1 MFIFQ
6 SIFNHINARLVIFAL
21 SGFVLA
27 ACAGQDAAPLP
38 SAVQRA
44 ISDVPAPVVPSPGES
59 ASEPTLSPYQLI
71 PGLGEGGFMAGE
83 DSTSSVTD
91 PLGLVRVG
99 LLVPLSG
106 PSAPIGE
113 ALLNAAEMALF
124 DVGGEELV
132 LQVYDTR
139 GVPEGAQAAASLA
152 ISQGAQ
158 LLLGPLFSAEVSAA
172 APDAAA
178 AGINI
183 IAFSTDPTVASSRV
197 FVMGFLVDEQVRH
210 IIEYASLEG
219 HQNYAVLAPS
229 SAYGNAVVD
238 SMRHHVSRVGG
249 VLSRVAIYDPSGTD
263 LSTVVRE
270 LANFDER
277 QAELEKQK
285 AELEGLE
292 DEESLLELER
302 LELLDTIGEVEF
314 DAILLPE
321 RGVRLTQAAS
331 LLPFFDVD
339 PDNVQLLGTML
350 WNAPGLGREPVMV
363 GGLFP
368 APPVESTRRF
378 SDRYLDLHGETPPP
392 IANHGYDAVALA
404 AVLAKSGLATPF
416 SASAI
421 TSAGGF
427 AGIDGIFRFTPNGL
441 SQRGFAVMEV
451 TRSGA
456 VTVSPAATSFDAL
469 AF

>member
-1 MFIFQ
+1 MFQ
-6 SIFNHINARLVIFAL
+6 SIFDHFSARLLSALFAA
-21 SGFVLA
+21 FVLA
-27 ACAGQDAAPLP
+27 ACAGQDVTPLP
-38 SAVQRA
+38 SATQNV
-44 ISDVPAPVVPSPGES
+44 S
-59 ASEPTLSPYQLI
+59 ANVSAAVATTTQTQPSEPGLSPYQLI
-71 PGLGEGGFMAGE
+71 PGLAGSSLTTSEGSASLAA
-83 DSTSSVTD
+83 DD

-113 ALLNAAEMALF
+113 ALLNAAQMALF
-124 DVGGEELV
+124 DVGGDELV
-132 LQVYDTR
+132 LQVYDTQ

-183 IAFSTDPTVASSRV
+183 IAFSTDPAVASSRV

-238 SMRHHVSRVGG
+238 SMRRHVSRVGG
-249 VLSRVAIYDPSGTD
+249 VVTDVALYDPSGSD
-263 LSTVVRE
+263 LNDVVRE
-270 LANFDER
+270 LADFNER

-339 PDNVQLLGTML
+339 PDSVQLLGTML

-368 APPVESTRRF
+368 APPVESTQRF
-378 SDRYLDLHGETPPP
+378 SDRYRELHQEVPPP

-404 AVLAKSGLATPF
+404 AVLAKSGTANPF
-416 SASAI
+416 SAAAI
-421 TSAGGF
+421 TSSSGF
-427 AGIDGIFRFTPNGL
+427 AGIDGIFRFTPDGL

-451 TRSGA
+451 IPTGA
-456 VTVSPAATSFDAL
+456 VTVSPAATAFDVL